1 MSNQLDQV
9 DYKARAFKSVQ
20 PAHLRF
26 KQHKHIVKLKA
37 GETDES
43 QCLQAKAPQGLSVD
57 VKANEGTSLSNI
69 VDMLALL
76 DYAHLPN
83 QKIGAGRHVLDE
95 QSEALAKMKKGR
107 KDVVLDPHRAK
118 ELELNSK

>member
-26 KQHKHIVKLKA
+26 KQHKHIVKLKV

-57 VKANEGTSLSNI
+57 VKANEG
-69 VDMLALL
+69 LL

-83 QKIGAGRHVLDE
+83 QKIGARRHVLDE

-107 KDVVLDPHRAK
+107 KDVVLNLHRAK

>member
-1 MSNQLDQV
+1 MSNQLDPV

-26 KQHKHIVKLKA
+26 KQRKHIVKLKA

-43 QCLQAKAPQGLSVD
+43 QYLQAKAPQGLSVD
-57 VKANEGTSLSNI
+57 AKANGG
-69 VDMLALL
+69 LL

-83 QKIGAGRHVLDE
+83 QKTGAERHVLDE
-95 QSEALAKMKKGR
+95 QSEALAKTKKSR
-107 KDVVLDPHRAK
+107 KDVVLDLHKAK

>member
-9 DYKARAFKSVQ
+9 DYKAWAFKSVQ

-37 GETDES
+37 GETEES
-43 QCLQAKAPQGLSVD
+43 QYLQAKAPQGLSVD
-57 VKANEGTSLSNI
+57 AKANGG
-69 VDMLALL
+69 LL

-83 QKIGAGRHVLDE
+83 QKTGAGRHVLDE
-95 QSEALAKMKKGR
+95 QNEALAKMKKGR
-107 KDVVLDPHRAK
+107 KDVVLDLHKAK

>member
-1 MSNQLDQV
+1 MSNQLDPI

-26 KQHKHIVKLKA
+26 KQRKHIVKLKA

-43 QCLQAKAPQGLSVD
+43 QYLQAKAPQGLSVD
-57 VKANEGTSLSNI
+57 AKANGG
-69 VDMLALL
+69 LL

-83 QKIGAGRHVLDE
+83 QKTGAERHVLDE
-95 QSEALAKMKKGR
+95 QSEALAKTKKSR
-107 KDVVLDPHRAK
+107 KDVVLDLHKAK